1 MKALIILTEKNIM
14 VGEFFL
20 PIIFFFCVMKLFD
33 GELRLI
39 NAKGDRAL
47 KTKDAVISEIL
58 TTNYAMFY
66 RIAFSYVHS
75 EADAQDI
82 VQESAYKA
90 IFHAEKLKKTEFART
105 WVCRIVINEAVSFL
119 RKRKKEISEPMD
131 RDIPVQA
138 AEDMT
143 DLHKAVDNL
152 KPEERSVIILRY
164 FEEMK
169 LEEIAEVCGES
180 LSTVKSRLYR
190 TLKKLK
196 LDLEE

>member
-1 MKALIILTEKNIM
+1 
-14 VGEFFL
+14 
-20 PIIFFFCVMKLFD
+20 MKLFA

-66 RIAFSYVHS
+66 RIAFGYVHS
-75 EADAQDI
+75 EADALDI

-90 IFHAEKLKKTEFART
+90 IYHAGKLKKTEFART
-105 WVCRIVINEAVSFL
+105 WICRIVINEAISFL
-119 RKRKKEISEPMD
+119 RKQKKEFAEPID
-131 RDIPVQA
+131 WDIPVQE

-143 DLHKAVDNL
+143 DLYKAVENL
-152 KPEERSVIILRY
+152 KPEERTIIILRY
-164 FEEMK
+164 FEDMK

-196 LDLEE
+196 LDLEV